1 MQKLALIIGS
11 ALLLAGVAAAG
22 TFAAGLGSANDN
34 PTLSTKPPAT
44 TIRDVRREDRRDDRA
59 TEAEARGRANEVGE
73 DARGRA
79 NEPGEDVRG
88 PEAEPNDDRGGV
100 VAPTT
105 TATQADDNPV
115 GADDSSGPSSSS
127 GPGSSSSGHGGS
139 GEDDSGHGGHD
150 D

>member
-11 ALLLAGVAAAG
+11 VLLLAGVAAAG

-34 PTLSTKPPAT
+34 PTFSTKPPAT
-44 TIRDVRREDRRDDRA
+44 TTRDVRREDRRDDRA
-59 TEAEARGRANEVGE
+59 TEAEARGRANEVG
-73 DARGRA
+73 G
-79 NEPGEDVRG
+79 DVRG

-139 GEDDSGHGGHD
+139 GEDDSGHGGHGD
-150 D
+150 